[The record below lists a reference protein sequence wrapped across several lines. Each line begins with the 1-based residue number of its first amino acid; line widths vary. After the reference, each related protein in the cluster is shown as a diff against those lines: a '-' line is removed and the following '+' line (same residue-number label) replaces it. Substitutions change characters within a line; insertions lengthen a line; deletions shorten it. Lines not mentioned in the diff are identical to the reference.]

1 MLDFHISNGTMHRV
15 WIIDLQSPP
24 KKERMVA
31 MFYFLETEAIELEV
45 FLVCKLSQFWIGKM
59 LSGPKT
65 EISSWP
71 ANFVF
76 WYYWESDWDCF
87 LVWHVSHFFKVCKFD
102 LDISALWSEILNIC
116 KVAFEFKPSNDL
128 GMALTWNSPNQLEEH
143 FLTFNEALWKR
154 GMKNIFKNSLIRF
167 SILVD
172 CA

>member
-1 MLDFHISNGTMHRV
+1 MLDFHISNVLLFGNWGNWARG
-15 WIIDLQSPP
+15 IFSLQAVSVLNWKYVVRP
-24 KKERMVA
+24 KN
-31 MFYFLETEAIELEV
+31 
-45 FLVCKLSQFWIGKM
+45 G
-59 LSGPKT
+59 
-65 EISSWP
+65 SWP

-87 LVWHVSHFFKVCKFD
+87 LVWHVSHFFKVCMFD